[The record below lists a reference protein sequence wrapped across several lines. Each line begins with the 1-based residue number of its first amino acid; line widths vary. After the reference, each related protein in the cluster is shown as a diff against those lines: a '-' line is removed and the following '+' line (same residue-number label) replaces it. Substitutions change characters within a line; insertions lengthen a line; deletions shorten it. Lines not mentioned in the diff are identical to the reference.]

1 MMKVRI
7 IAFSA
12 RGCGIAELVSR
23 VLFAEECEVFA
34 KTNSAPEGF
43 RDAEKLDVWAEE
55 SMRSCDAIVFVG
67 AAGIAVRAIA
77 PYVKDKKTD
86 PAVVCVDDIGRFA
99 ISLLSGHIG
108 GANRLT
114 ERIAA
119 GIGAT
124 PVITTATDIHGRFA
138 VDVFS
143 TDNNMVFRGT
153 KVAKDVSAWILD
165 GKDVGFLSEYPY
177 TGSMPPE
184 LKERSSGEIGIT
196 VSAKASPP
204 RRFDETLV
212 LIPKIHVFGIGCKRG
227 ATYEAVRSLFDEVLK
242 SADIDVKSVRA
253 IASIDLKE
261 DEEAIKQL
269 SAATGIP
276 TVFFTSEELND
287 QPDIGFSKSDFVK
300 SVTDVDC
307 VCERAAMKASLNGRL
322 VRGKVASNGVTAAVA
337 QDSFTIKFGGSVQ

>member
-1 MMKVRI
+1 MMKIRI

-12 RGCGIAELVSR
+12 NGCKIAGLVAD
-23 VLFAEECEVFA
+23 VLSADECEVFS
-34 KTNSAPEGF
+34 KTNSAPTGF
-43 RDAEKLDVWAEE
+43 KDAGKLDAWAED
-55 SMRSCDAIVFVG
+55 SMNSCDAIVFIG
-67 AAGIAVRAIA
+67 ATGIAVRAIA
-77 PYVKDKKTD
+77 PYVKDKKKD

-153 KVAKDVSAWILD
+153 KTAKDVSAWILD
-165 GKDVGFLSEYPY
+165 GKEVGFLSEYPH

-184 LKERSSGEIGIT
+184 LKVRDCGDIGIT
-196 VSAKASPP
+196 VSSKAAPP
-204 RRFDETLV
+204 KPFGETLV
-212 LIPKIHVFGIGCKRG
+212 LIPKIHVVGIGCKRG
-227 ATYEAVRSLFDEVLK
+227 AAYESVRSLFDDTLK
-242 SADIDVKSVRA
+242 AADIDVKSVRA
-253 IASIDLKE
+253 IASIDLKK
-261 DEEAIKQL
+261 DEAAIRQL
-269 SAATGIP
+269 SLETGIP
-276 TVFFTSEELND
+276 AVFYTAEELND
-287 QPDIGFSKSDFVK
+287 QPNVGFSKSDFVK

-307 VCERAAMKASLNGRL
+307 VCERAAMKASLNGRI
-322 VRGKVASNGVTAAVA
+322 VSGKVACNGVTAAVA
-337 QDSFTIKFGGSVQ
+337 RDDFTIRFGGSVQ

>member
-1 MMKVRI
+1 MKISI

-12 RGCGIAELVSR
+12 NGCCVAEHVAK
-23 VLFAEECEVFA
+23 VLSAEDCELFA
-34 KTNSAPEGF
+34 KTNSAPAGF
-43 RDAEKLDVWAEE
+43 KDAGKLDAWAEA

-67 AAGIAVRAIA
+67 ATGIAVRAIA
-77 PYVKDKKTD
+77 PYIIDKKTD
-86 PAVVCVDDIGRFA
+86 PAVVCIDDIGRFS

-153 KVAKDVSAWILD
+153 KIAKDVSAWILD
-165 GKDVGFLSEYPY
+165 GKDVGFLSEFPHK
-177 TGSMPPE
+177 GSMPPE
-184 LKERSSGEIGIT
+184 LKERGTGEIGIT
-196 VSAKASPP
+196 VSSKAAPP
-204 RRFDETLV
+204 KPFGETLV
-212 LIPKIHVFGIGCKRG
+212 LIPKIHAVGIGCKRG
-227 ATYEAVRSLFDEVLK
+227 ATYEAVRFLFDEALK
-242 SADIDVKSVRA
+242 NADIDVKSVRV
-253 IASIDLKE
+253 IASIDLKK

-269 SAATGIP
+269 SLATGIP
-276 TVFFTSEELND
+276 TVFFTAEELNN

-322 VRGKVASNGVTAAVA
+322 ISGKAACNGVTAAVA
-337 QDSFTIKFGGSVQ
+337 RDDFTVRFGGSVQ